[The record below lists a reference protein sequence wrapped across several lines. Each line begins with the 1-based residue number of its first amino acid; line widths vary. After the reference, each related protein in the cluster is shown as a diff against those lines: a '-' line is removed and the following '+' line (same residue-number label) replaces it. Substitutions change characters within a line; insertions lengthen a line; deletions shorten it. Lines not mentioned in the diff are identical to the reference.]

1 MYNYALFLRS
11 CKKELFFQKIYKMAI
26 TKNALIRYKT
36 IDKCLQNHYRKWTLD
51 NLIEACSTALVEFEG
66 REVSLSKRTLQLD
79 IQMLR
84 SDKLGYNAP
93 IEVYDKKYY
102 RYSDPAY
109 TITDIALTENDMN
122 VLSETMNMLKQF
134 QAFSLFSEF
143 KGILNKLEDKIY
155 TAKHHKSAIIHLDKK
170 TDSKGLQWLDEL
182 YQAILKQ
189 IVLKVMYQSF
199 KADYPV
205 EIEFHPH
212 LLKEFNNRW
221 FLIGRKT
228 EHDKVITFALDRILG
243 IDYDFNK
250 DYIPIDYDADEYYK
264 DTIGVTVLDR
274 TKPQKVIFKVDRKNA
289 PYVATKPFHSSQKIL
304 EQHQNGSVTFII
316 TVHHNFEL
324 ERLLLGF
331 GDSLEVLAPRIL
343 RRNIRKK
350 LASAVNLYREN
361 VKS

>member
-1 MYNYALFLRS
+1 
-11 CKKELFFQKIYKMAI
+11 MAV

-36 IDKCLQNHYRKWTLD
+36 IDRCLQNHYRKWTLED
-51 NLIEACSTALVEFEG
+51 LIEACSNALVEFEG
-66 REVSLSKRTLQLD
+66 RDINVSKRTLQLD

-93 IEVYDKKYY
+93 IEVYEKKYY
-102 RYSDPAY
+102 RYSDPTY
-109 TITDIALTENDMN
+109 TITDIPLNESDMN

-134 QAFSLFSEF
+134 QDFSLFSEF

-155 TAKHHKSAIIHLDKK
+155 TAKHHKSAIIHLDKN
-170 TDSKGLQWLDEL
+170 TDLKGLQWLDEL

-189 IVLKVMYQSF
+189 VVLQVMYQSF
-199 KADYPV
+199 NADYPV

-228 EHDKVITFALDRILG
+228 ENSKVITFALDRILG
-243 IDYDFNK
+243 IDYDFST
-250 DYIPIDYDADEYYK
+250 DYIPIHYDADEYYK
-264 DTIGVTVLDR
+264 NTIGVTVLDR
-274 TKPQKVIFKVDRKNA
+274 TKPQKIIFKVDRKNA
-289 PYVATKPFHSSQKIL
+289 PYVVTKPFHASQKVL
-304 EQHQNGSVTFII
+304 EEHQDGSLTFMII
-316 TVHHNFEL
+316 VHHNFEL

-343 RRNIRKK
+343 RRNIKRKLE
-350 LASAVNLYREN
+350 LASSLY
-361 VKS
+361 K

>member
-1 MYNYALFLRS
+1 
-11 CKKELFFQKIYKMAI
+11 MAV

-51 NLIEACSTALVEFEG
+51 DLIEACSDALFEFEG
-66 REVSLSKRTLQLD
+66 RDINVSKRTLQLD

-102 RYSDPAY
+102 RYSDPRY
-109 TITDIALTENDMN
+109 TITNIPLTENDMN

-134 QAFSLFSEF
+134 QDFSLFSEF

-155 TAKHHKSAIIHLDKK
+155 TVKNHKSAIIHLDKN
-170 TDSKGLQWLDEL
+170 TDLKGLQWLDEL

-189 IVLKVMYQSF
+189 VVLKIMYQSF
-199 KADYPV
+199 RAAYPA

-221 FLIGRKT
+221 FLIGRKSENT
-228 EHDKVITFALDRILG
+228 KVITFALDRILG
-243 IDYDFNK
+243 IDYDFNAE
-250 DYIPIDYDADEYYK
+250 YIPIHYDADEYYK
-264 DTIGVTVLDR
+264 NTIGVTVLDR
-274 TKPQKVIFKVDRKNA
+274 TKPQKVIFKVDRMNA
-289 PYVATKPFHSSQKIL
+289 PYVLTKPFHHSQKIL
-304 EQHQNGSVTFII
+304 EEHTDGSVTFMII
-316 TVHHNFEL
+316 VHHNFEL

-331 GDSLEVLAPRIL
+331 GNSLEVLAPRVL
-343 RRNIRKK
+343 RRNLKRKLE
-350 LASAVNLYREN
+350 LAAGLYG
-361 VKS
+361 